1 MLHHVR
7 IPYRIRWSHN
17 TGRQS
22 VTHRILNSISRELG
36 HFMRDDLLGHAI
48 GRSGISHQ
56 LGMTSV
62 IQTGEEKGCFVDG
75 LAYRQQTVLISDLSL
90 SS

>member
-7 IPYRIRWSHN
+7 YHTISDEA
-17 TGRQS
+17 TT
-22 VTHRILNSISRELG
+22 VTHRILNSISRKLG

-62 IQTGEEKGCFVDG
+62 IQAGEEKGCFVDS
-75 LAYRQQTVLISDLSL
+75 LAYCQQTVLISDLSL